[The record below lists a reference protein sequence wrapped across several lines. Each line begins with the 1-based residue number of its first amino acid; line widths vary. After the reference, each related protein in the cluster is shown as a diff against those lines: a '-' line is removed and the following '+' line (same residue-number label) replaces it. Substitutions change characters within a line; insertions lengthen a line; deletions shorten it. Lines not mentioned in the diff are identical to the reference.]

1 MIQEYC
7 TLTRREL
14 GSYFLSITGYIILA
28 AATFVLGWSFVV
40 LMEKLGTTPT
50 PMPLTEMFYVTDF
63 FWLILLLGPPVITM
77 RLFALEKFSGTF
89 ETLMTAPVSDLQVVL
104 SKFSAGFIFYL
115 VLWLPLVACILA
127 VRHFANDSNSLDLG
141 ALGTTFLGI
150 GLLGSVLVAVGCCAS
165 ALTRNQAVAAI
176 ISLAFGVTVYL
187 LAVLA
192 SGQLSD
198 TGSWKDRA
206 LGCFALFEQ
215 MHDFSRGVVDTR
227 PVVFLV
233 SVTLF
238 FLFLN
243 LRIVESRRWK

>member
-1 MIQEYC
+1 MQEYC

-104 SKFSAGFIFYL
+104 SKFSAALLFYAL
-115 VLWLPLVACILA
+115 MWLLLLGCICVVLFFSYVSSVFVAC
-127 VRHFANDSNSLDLG
+127 VR
-141 ALGTTFLGI
+141 
-150 GLLGSVLVAVGCCAS
+150 
-165 ALTRNQAVAAI
+165 
-176 ISLAFGVTVYL
+176 
-187 LAVLA
+187 
-192 SGQLSD
+192 
-198 TGSWKDRA
+198 
-206 LGCFALFEQ
+206 
-215 MHDFSRGVVDTR
+215 
-227 PVVFLV
+227 
-233 SVTLF
+233 
-238 FLFLN
+238 
-243 LRIVESRRWK
+243 

>member
-1 MIQEYC
+1 MQAYC

-14 GSYFLSITGYIILA
+14 GGYFLSITGYIIIA
-28 AATFVLGWSFVV
+28 AATFILGWSFVV
-40 LMEKLGTTPT
+40 LMEKLGTAPT

-63 FWLILLLGPPVITM
+63 FWLILVLGPPVITM

-89 ETLMTAPVSDLQVVL
+89 ETLMTSPVTDLQVVL
-104 SKFSAGFIFYL
+104 AKFTAGL
-115 VLWLPLVACILA
+115 VFFLVMWLPLIGCIFA
-127 VRHFANDSNSLDLG
+127 VRYFGNDPNSLDVG
-141 ALGTTFLGI
+141 ALATTFLGI
-150 GLLGSVLVAVGCCAS
+150 ALLGGMLVAVGCCAS

-192 SGQLSD
+192 SGRFSESN
-198 TGSWKDRA
+198 SWQGRA
-206 LGCFALFEQ
+206 LSCFSLFEQ

-227 PVVFLV
+227 SVIFLV
-233 SVTLF
+233 SLTLF

>member
-1 MIQEYC
+1 MQVYC

-14 GSYFLSITGYIILA
+14 GSYFLSLTGYIILA

-40 LMEKLGTTPT
+40 LMEKLGSAPT

-63 FWLILLLGPPVITM
+63 FWLLLMLGPPVITM
-77 RLFALEKFSGTF
+77 RLFALERFSGTF
-89 ETLMTAPVSDLQVVL
+89 ETLMTGPVSDLQVVL
-104 SKFSAGFIFYL
+104 AKFSAGLIFYL
-115 VLWLPLVACILA
+115 IMWLPLAGCILV
-127 VRHFANDSNSLDLG
+127 VRYFANDSSSLDLG

-150 GLLGSVLVAVGCCAS
+150 ALLGGMLIAAGACAS

-176 ISLAFGVTVYL
+176 ISLAFGVTIYL

-192 SGQLSD
+192 SGQFSE
-198 TGSWKDRA
+198 TASWKGRS
-206 LGCFALFEQ
+206 LSCFALFEQ